1 MTGTVSAAEC
11 ARFEMLEDGR
21 FLKPV
26 DRNQFGLTERE
37 LEVIDGILRC
47 ESNRQI
53 AERLSLSPHTVT
65 NHLTSI
71 FAKLRVR
78 TRVQLAVFV
87 IKQRLVAAPAP
98 RRQM

>member
-53 AERLSLSPHTVT
+53 AERLSLSRQTVT
-65 NHLTSI
+65 NHLTRI

-87 IKQRLVAAPAP
+87 IRQRLVAVPAP
-98 RRQM
+98 RRLM